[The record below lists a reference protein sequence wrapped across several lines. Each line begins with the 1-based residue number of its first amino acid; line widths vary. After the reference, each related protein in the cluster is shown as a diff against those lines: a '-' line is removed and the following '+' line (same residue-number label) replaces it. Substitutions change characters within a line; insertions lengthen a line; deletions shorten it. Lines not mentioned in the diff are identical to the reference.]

1 MKLHGEEIKLGD
13 RVWHI
18 LLGWKTV
25 SRIVPDAANPIRTG
39 GYSLNSDGYESD
51 TDKNPSIF
59 WDEVHITSPPK
70 PKPEIDWSKVPEN
83 ILVRVWDDEHENH
96 TVAEYH
102 EYETGRSFHNH
113 NHEYWVKS
121 LNYPINYKHCELHES
136 VTPLHEWYK

>member
-1 MKLHGEEIKLGD
+1 MKLHGEEIKPGD
-13 RVWHI
+13 RVWDI
-18 LLGWKTV
+18 IEGWGIVERIDSNNFPIVV
-25 SRIVPDAANPIRTG
+25 SGHSYNSKGKDNTLDINPT
-39 GYSLNSDGYESD
+39 
-51 TDKNPSIF
+51 IF
-59 WDEVHITSPPK
+59 WDEVHITPPPK

-136 VTPLHEWYK
+136 VTPLLEWYK

>member
-39 GYSLNSDGYESD
+39 GYSLNSDGHESD

-59 WDEVHITSPPK
+59 WDEVHITPPPKPK

-83 ILVRVWDDEHENH
+83 TLVRVWDRDWENH
-96 TVAEYH
+96 RIAEY
-102 EYETGRSFHNH
+102 YT
-113 NHEYWVKS
+113 YDTVQAPY
-121 LNYPINYKHCELHES
+121 NYLVQGSSGHRCYKHCELHES
-136 VTPLHEWYK
+136 VTPLPEWYK

>member
-25 SRIVPDAANPIRTG
+25 SRIVPEAAYPIRMG

-51 TDKNPSIF
+51 TDKSPSIF
-59 WDEVHITSPPK
+59 WDEVHITPPPK

-96 TVAEYH
+96 TVAEYQG
-102 EYETGRSFHNH
+102 YETDQHHWIKGTHGNF
-113 NHEYWVKS
+113 V
-121 LNYPINYKHCELHES
+121 YKHCELHES
-136 VTPLHEWYK
+136 VTPLPEWYK

>member
-39 GYSLNSDGYESD
+39 GYSLNSDGDESD

-59 WDEVHITSPPK
+59 WDELHITSPPK

-83 ILVRVWDDEHENH
+83 ILVRVWDNEGDNH
-96 TVAEYH
+96 RIAEYH
-102 EYETGRSFHNH
+102 GYDTYLSPLHHWIKGTHSDFR
-113 NHEYWVKS
+113 
-121 LNYPINYKHCELHES
+121 YKHCELHES
-136 VTPLHEWYK
+136 VTPLPEWYK

>member
-59 WDEVHITSPPK
+59 WDELHITSPPK

-83 ILVRVWDDEHENH
+83 ILVRVWDNEGDNH
-96 TVAEYH
+96 RIAEYH
-102 EYETGRSFHNH
+102 GYDTYLSPLHHWIKGTHSDFR
-113 NHEYWVKS
+113 
-121 LNYPINYKHCELHES
+121 YKYCELHES
-136 VTPLHEWYK
+136 VTPLPEWYK

>member
-59 WDEVHITSPPK
+59 WDELHITSPPK
-70 PKPEIDWSKVPEN
+70 PKPEINWSKVPEN
-83 ILVRVWDDEHENH
+83 TLVRVWDNEGDNH
-96 TVAEYH
+96 RVAEYH
-102 EYETGRSFHNH
+102 GYDTDLSPLHH
-113 NHEYWVKS
+113 WVKGTRS
-121 LNYPINYKHCELHES
+121 NFRYKHCELHES
-136 VTPLHEWYK
+136 VTTLAEWYK